1 MCLHIDQCAVDPT
14 LSIANGRI
22 VCIQVGTVRCS
33 QSQRF
38 TPATQDL
45 MAIDDVN
52 TTAEEGLVVAAAEDM
67 EMERG
72 EQIPSSSLSPQ
83 HPVPEEPRVTG
94 MEEVDTTGAEQE
106 EVSHLLRYP
115 IGSDKRTDAGESSND
130 TAEDE
135 QSRRRLDTCY
145 YIAYGTGYSK
155 GYSTS
160 YTQVCESI

>member
-1 MCLHIDQCAVDPT
+1 
-14 LSIANGRI
+14 
-22 VCIQVGTVRCS
+22 
-33 QSQRF
+33 
-38 TPATQDL
+38 

-52 TTAEEGLVVAAAEDM
+52 TTAEEGMVVVVAAAEEM
-67 EMERG
+67 EMKRG
-72 EQIPSSSLSPQ
+72 EQIPSSSISPQ
-83 HPVPEEPRVTG
+83 HPEEPRVTG
-94 MEEVDTTGAEQE
+94 MEEVDTAGAEQE

-160 YTQVCESI
+160 YAQVCESI